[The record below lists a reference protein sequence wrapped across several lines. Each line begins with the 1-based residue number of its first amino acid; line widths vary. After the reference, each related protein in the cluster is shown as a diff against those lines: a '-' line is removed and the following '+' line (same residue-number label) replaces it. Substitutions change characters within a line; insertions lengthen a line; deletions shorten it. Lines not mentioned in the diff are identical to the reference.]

1 MTHTKPHATRIK
13 PHVSAMA
20 MVLLTALLPAG
31 AEQAAPPAPAAG
43 SPAIYLSQAQ
53 LAETLKAA
61 MAKPSDPA
69 LSPIGVTDQY
79 FINEV
84 HRSKAGPPAAHPGW
98 TELHII
104 LEGSGTFVTG
114 GTITTPP
121 GGTITTPPGGTAVIE
136 GGISRKVSKGDAI
149 IVPANTPHWYQ
160 QIDGSLTAIE
170 VRFIA
175 PGTK

>member
-1 MTHTKPHATRIK
+1 MTRLK
-13 PHVSAMA
+13 PHVSAIAMA
-20 MVLLTALLPAG
+20 LFTALLPAG
-31 AEQAAPPAPAAG
+31 AEPAAPPAPAAG
-43 SPAIYLSQAQ
+43 SPAIYLSQAE

-61 MAKPSDPA
+61 IAKSSDPA

-84 HRSKAGPPAAHPGW
+84 HRGKAAPPAAHPGW

-121 GGTITTPPGGTAVIE
+121 GGAAVIE

-149 IVPANTPHWYQ
+149 IVPANTPHWYK